1 MKATV
6 QQQGATPEPMEM
18 TVLNRKDQESTHSGL
33 TRPVAIMVETTRA
46 HSVPRASERVY
57 KVQALRNKGLIA
69 RGTTTTITKMEAIN
83 LVAITPAAVISRVR
97 RVGTVRATI
106 TTPRGRMAIS
116 LAVVINRVLKV
127 DIGRVRRVAINPNK
141 RAATLREPTIS
152 RAKRVAIAHTSI
164 MALRVKG
171 AISRMVVINP
181 GPITPAV
188 AITIITLAAV
198 INRMGDT
205 SRVAISPAVAINLAV
220 VISRVATKS
229 SARRA
234 ITPMLSI
241 A

>member
-1 MKATV
+1 
-6 QQQGATPEPMEM
+6 
-18 TVLNRKDQESTHSGL
+18 
-33 TRPVAIMVETTRA
+33 
-46 HSVPRASERVY
+46 
-57 KVQALRNKGLIA
+57 
-69 RGTTTTITKMEAIN
+69 
-83 LVAITPAAVISRVR
+83 
-97 RVGTVRATI
+97 
-106 TTPRGRMAIS
+106 
-116 LAVVINRVLKV
+116 
-127 DIGRVRRVAINPNK
+127 
-141 RAATLREPTIS
+141 
-152 RAKRVAIAHTSI
+152 

-181 GPITPAV
+181 GPITPVV

>member
-1 MKATV
+1 
-6 QQQGATPEPMEM
+6 MEM

-46 HSVPRASERVY
+46 RSVPRASERVC
-57 KVQALRNKGLIA
+57 KVQVLRNKGLIA
-69 RGTTTTITKMEAIN
+69 HGTTTTTTKMEAIN
-83 LVAITPAAVISRVR
+83 LVAITPAAAISRVR

-116 LAVVINRVLKV
+116 LAVVINHVLKAA
-127 DIGRVRRVAINPNK
+127 IGRVRRVAISPNK

-152 RAKRVAIAHTSI
+152 RAKRVAIGHTSI
-164 MALRVKG
+164 MVLRVKG
-171 AISRMVVINP
+171 AISRMVAINP

-220 VISRVATKS
+220 VISRVAIKN